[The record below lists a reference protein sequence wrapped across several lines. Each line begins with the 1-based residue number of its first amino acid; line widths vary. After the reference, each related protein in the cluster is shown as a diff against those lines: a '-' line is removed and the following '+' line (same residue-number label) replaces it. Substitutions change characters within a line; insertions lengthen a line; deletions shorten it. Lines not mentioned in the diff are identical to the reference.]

1 MKISITIEE
10 IRNIFKDIGFT
21 NSEEINEGTYIL
33 GKKSDFSSIETVS
46 FFSSVEE
53 IYSSHGFDLDLFEL
67 LFNDDDDEPP
77 ELTIIQLLQKIS
89 KFTHDK

>member
-10 IRNIFKDIGFT
+10 IRNIFKDIGFS
-21 NSEEINEGTYIL
+21 NSEEINENTFIL

-53 IYSSHGFDLDLFEL
+53 IYSSHGSDLDLFEL
-67 LFNDDDDEPP
+67 LFNDDDEEPP